1 MRPAGNRPPPLT
13 APQAIFPN
21 SKLFKSQSNV
31 DFQAIL
37 AIIAIMPT
45 TYDIH
50 TLHPSEELP
59 SSPSS
64 QLKNAFKGV
73 YQQALES
80 GAVSITRN
88 RKREAILL
96 SAKLYDQIIAELA
109 ARDPL
114 EVLRKDY
121 DARFAD
127 MQTDSAQ
134 RAYQDAFDATPE
146 DLGKSAVAQA
156 TSKE

>member
-1 MRPAGNRPPPLT
+1 
-13 APQAIFPN
+13 
-21 SKLFKSQSNV
+21 
-31 DFQAIL
+31 
-37 AIIAIMPT
+37 MPT

-50 TLHPSEELP
+50 ALHPSKELP
-59 SSPSS
+59 SSPAS

-73 YQQALES
+73 YQQALDT

-88 RKREAILL
+88 REREAILL

-121 DARFAD
+121 DARFAT
-127 MQTDSAQ
+127 MQTDGAQ
-134 RAYQDAFDATPE
+134 KAYQDAFDATPE
-146 DLGKSAVAQA
+146 DLGKAAVAQA
-156 TSKE
+156 SKK

>member
-1 MRPAGNRPPPLT
+1 M
-13 APQAIFPN
+13 
-21 SKLFKSQSNV
+21 
-31 DFQAIL
+31 
-37 AIIAIMPT
+37 AIIALMPSA
-45 TYDIH
+45 YDIH
-50 TLHPSEELP
+50 TLHSSEELP

-121 DARFAD
+121 DARFAA

-134 RAYQDAFDATPE
+134 KAYQDAFDATPE

>member
-1 MRPAGNRPPPLT
+1 
-13 APQAIFPN
+13 
-21 SKLFKSQSNV
+21 
-31 DFQAIL
+31 
-37 AIIAIMPT
+37 MPI

-50 TLHPSEELP
+50 ALHPSEELP

-64 QLKNAFKGV
+64 QLKNAFKSV

-88 RKREAILL
+88 RKREAVLL

-114 EVLRKDY
+114 ETLRKDY
-121 DARFAD
+121 EARFAS
-127 MQTDSAQ
+127 MQTDTAQ
-134 RAYQDAFDATPE
+134 RAYQNAFDASPE
-146 DLGKSAVAQA
+146 ELGKAAVAQA
-156 TSKE
+156 SK